1 MIGID
6 SGTIGKIS
14 NLFLPNGRSISRNC
28 ISFACERK
36 NYLLLMLQSTW
47 PFSFTILARVRLFCH
62 TSGSLYCS
70 SGIVA
75 RLALSEPCDVVE
87 ATHEDFFVNFRR
99 PLIFEIYILFNVL
112 VIIFCIIY
120 DISAVKNILT
130 FEYFLW
136 SLYSMYSSG

>member
-1 MIGID
+1 
-6 SGTIGKIS
+6 
-14 NLFLPNGRSISRNC
+14 
-28 ISFACERK
+28 
-36 NYLLLMLQSTW
+36 MLQSTW

-62 TSGSLYCS
+62 TGGSLYCS
-70 SGIVA
+70 SA
-75 RLALSEPCDVVE
+75 RLALSEPYDVVE